1 MKTSFKWN
9 TRALRWAG
17 SIALVA
23 AIAACGGG
31 DGVGGGGGGGL
42 TPPILDPVN
51 NANAVDDTFP
61 VIQSAA
67 GGSTTPVQT
76 NDTVTINGTTTAA
89 VLGTNAS
96 IVAVTRTSAAPAAGS
111 ITLNTSTGVIT
122 VAAGTSAG
130 AYAFSYQLCRTA
142 PNQSICDVA
151 TASGTVATTPP
162 ASDLATRADIL
173 ACPASAFLISSSN
186 WSSCLAGK
194 RLVGN
199 DPIITTQTCQIRYLA
214 NGGIEYT
221 HNGVLYEPSVNGP
234 ADGGLY
240 QNTTSEPSV
249 KLMFGFLDW
258 ALSGSS
264 TRNRVTNADLSV
276 YVFPD
281 TQDLLVVT
289 YFDSGLNRRTLNCNL
304 TNL

>member
-1 MKTSFKWN
+1 MKTSFYWN

-17 SIALVA
+17 SLALVA

-31 DGVGGGGGGGL
+31 DGDGGV
-42 TPPILDPVN
+42 TPPPLDPVN
-51 NANAVDDTFP
+51 NANAVDDAFP
-61 VIQSAA
+61 AIQSVA
-67 GGSTTPVQT
+67 GGSTTPVQL

-96 IVAVTRTSAAPAAGS
+96 IAAVTRTSAAPAAGS
-111 ITLNTSTGVIT
+111 ISLNTSTGVIT

-142 PNQSICDVA
+142 PNQTVCDIA

-162 ASDLATRADIL
+162 ASDIATRSDIL
-173 ACPASAFLISSSN
+173 ACPASSFLISSSN

-199 DPIITTQTCQIRYLA
+199 DPIITTQTCQIRYLT

-221 HNGVLYEPSVNGP
+221 HNGVLYEPSVNGA

-249 KLMFGFLDW
+249 KLMFGILDW
-258 ALSGSS
+258 NLSGSS
-264 TRNRVTNADLSV
+264 ARNRVTKTDLSV
-276 YVFPD
+276 NVFPD

-289 YFDSGLNRRTLNCNL
+289 YFDSGSVRRALNCNL
-304 TNL
+304 TGL

>member
-1 MKTSFKWN
+1 MMKTTLKFN
-9 TRALRWAG
+9 TSVLRWA
-17 SIALVA
+17 SALALVA
-23 AIAACGGG
+23 TLAACGGG
-31 DGVGGGGGGGL
+31 GGNAG
-42 TPPILDPVN
+42 TVPDPTQNPVN
-51 NANAVDDTFP
+51 NANAVADTFP
-61 VIQSAA
+61 AIQSAT
-67 GGSTTPVQT
+67 GGSTTAVQI

-89 VLGTNAS
+89 VLGTNAT
-96 IVAVTRTSAAPAAGS
+96 IAAVTRTSASPTAGS
-111 ITLNTSTGVIT
+111 ISLNTNTGVVT

-142 PNQSICDVA
+142 PNQTICDVA

-162 ASDLATRADIL
+162 ASDIATRADIL

-194 RLVGN
+194 RLTGN
-199 DPIITTQTCQIRYLA
+199 DPIISTQTCQIRYLV

-221 HNGVLYEPSVNGP
+221 HNGVLYEPSVNGA

-249 KLMFGFLDW
+249 KLMFGILDW
-258 ALSGSS
+258 NLSGSS
-264 TRNRVTNADLSV
+264 ARNRVTKADLSV
-276 YVFPD
+276 NVFPD

-289 YFDSGLNRRTLNCNL
+289 YFDSGLVRRTLNCNL
-304 TNL
+304 TGL